1 MQTKILMVEG
11 KRAGMSSF
19 APGLQRKG
27 YLVEL
32 VSTGKAATA
41 RLETWTPDIVI
52 VDASTLRSTG
62 RRICLTLIDVLDG
75 NPIILI
81 ANPEYPSPEDTGV
94 NLVLEHPF
102 TIRKLVN
109 RVKAL
114 LPGQS
119 NHILKAG
126 VIQLDLERN
135 RVMCDD
141 RDEPLTPRLASLLA
155 AFMKEPDV
163 VLEREY
169 LFRTVWKTEYTV
181 DTRTLDVHIS
191 WLRQALEE
199 NPRRPKY
206 LKTIRGVGY
215 RLDVEK
221 SR

>member
-1 MQTKILMVEG
+1 MQAKILMVEG
-11 KRAGMSSF
+11 KRAGTASF

-32 VSTGKAATA
+32 VSTGKSATT
-41 RLETWTPDIVI
+41 RLEEWHPDVVI

-62 RRICLTLIDVLDG
+62 RRICLSLKEALEG
-75 NPIILI
+75 KPIILI
-81 ANPEYPSPEDTGV
+81 ANPDHPVPDDTGV
-94 NLVLEHPF
+94 NFLLEHPF

-109 RVKAL
+109 RIKTL

-119 NHILKAG
+119 NHILQAG

-135 RVMCDD
+135 RVQCET

-155 AFMKEPDV
+155 AFMKQPGI
-163 VLEREY
+163 VLEREQ
-169 LFRTVWKTEYTV
+169 LFRKVWKTEYTV

-215 RLDVEK
+215 RLDVD
-221 SR
+221 